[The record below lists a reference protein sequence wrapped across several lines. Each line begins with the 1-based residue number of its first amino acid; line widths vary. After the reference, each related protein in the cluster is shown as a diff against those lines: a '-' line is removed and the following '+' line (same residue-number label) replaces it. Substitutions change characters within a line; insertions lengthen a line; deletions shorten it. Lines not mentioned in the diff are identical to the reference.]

1 MEINKTA
8 QNTQIIAQ
16 TTTPPTESQNSSNVK
31 ILSSLGMDSKTAQEL
46 GKILEN
52 TDLTSL
58 IKEGQA
64 FNKPL
69 EVNYTA
75 IVDPKGEIY
84 ARTYVESLANQY
96 ESAKKTITEYYSS
109 AHKDNLAQ
117 GSITDAMRYISLKYT
132 DFGRQQNSP
141 HFRSAMSEAERQMA
155 FRQEKALLLG
165 GRITLKDPYALA
177 GSGIAL
183 NKIDTIAKQ
192 TAQDKI
198 HQLILEYKKS
208 NGIETDTLNVLV

>member
-1 MEINKTA
+1 
-8 QNTQIIAQ
+8 
-16 TTTPPTESQNSSNVK
+16 
-31 ILSSLGMDSKTAQEL
+31 MDSKTTQEL

-52 TDLTSL
+52 TDLISL
-58 IKEGQA
+58 IKERQEL
-64 FNKPL
+64 NKSL

-75 IVDPKGEIY
+75 
-84 ARTYVESLANQY
+84 VESLASQY

-117 GSITDAMRYISLKYT
+117 GNITDAMHYISLKYT

-141 HFRSAMSEAERQMA
+141 HFRSAISEAERQMA
-155 FRQEKALLLG
+155 FLQEKALLLG
-165 GRITLKDPYALA
+165 GYITLKAPYALA
-177 GSGIAL
+177 ESGITL

-198 HQLILEYKKS
+198 NQLILEYKKS
-208 NGIETDTLNVLV
+208 NRIETDTLNVLV